1 MSISVNLRRISNLPG
16 RYDRKVELCFRGFTH
31 KTRVLKCENLA
42 IFNEQFR
49 WPHYGKVIREEVL
62 SVSVYNCSK
71 VFSNR
76 LLGKLIV
83 SLQHVVT
90 SGRLLLRE
98 PLTDANY
105 SLTDIYIELDVR
117 YHPLEGTAGSW
128 EGLDFLKIE
137 DEDESALVIRN
148 EAFNEPDSQPTFTRP
163 GQLEREVRRLGRSL
177 VRASSGDEDEDDD
190 DFDDDLMD
198 LEASNI
204 IFTPLLSRC
213 RPMSKNV
220 TSASPRVKS
229 FQVNVNIQEA
239 QKLVGVN
246 INPAVFIRVGKQ
258 KKHTAT
264 QKSTNCPFYNENFQF
279 EFQEDPQILFDK
291 VIELRVFHR
300 RKLAFLMTHIGT
312 FKIDIATVYNQPDHR
327 FYQKWAP
334 LVDPAET
341 RSGIKGYVKAS
352 INVLMKG
359 DALSTPSLP
368 PSSSG
373 ASEDI
378 EKNLLLPRG
387 IPSERPWARF
397 RVRIYRAEDLPTMDA
412 GLMAKVSKVTDRT
425 VFIDPY
431 VKVTFA
437 GQQGETL
444 IASATSCPVWNEEI
458 SFIEQFPPMAQRIRI
473 QILDDA
479 KMGDI
484 ALVTHYLDLQQIS
497 DPTRNGFNPTFGPCW
512 VNLYGSPQNSTL
524 GDVHQALN
532 QGLGEGIFYRGRI
545 LIALCVEVYSSP
557 SAVITDTA
565 ALGKMKGALGKLG
578 MRKKTGGK
586 KEKQQGSVAA
596 GSLAGDSGE
605 AAVEVPEAVT
615 VEIEEIHPFPEG
627 FLGQKEDFLLFASLF
642 EITMMDPSI
651 GNRPVTFEL
660 SIGSFGK
667 AVRVVRSKKSQ
678 SKEELR
684 KSKEEL
690 RKSKEELRMSKE
702 ELRMSKEELR
712 MSKEEL
718 RMSREELSMSKED
731 INEEARGLLESEEE
745 LDKEEVLNPEPE
757 NKSLSDALRPEP
769 TEYDRSFQCIPLQP
783 PSSKPKP
790 CLFVWSQFEDY
801 SFRLYQANLLSKMAD
816 RLEIGLDEVER
827 LLRRPRS
834 NVKERL
840 LEVLLEF
847 VASCKQFSGF
857 SDRKSQSRPNN
868 LDRCRRE
875 FIKKNLVLL
884 ARQAVK
890 ARRRMTRRTAKQ
902 RLMDSRKLLKRLR
915 LLAKEPQ
922 NIIPDVFLWLLT
934 GRKRL
939 AYVRIPVHSIYF
951 SLVEE
956 QRGRDCGRLTTLY
969 MKSPG
974 SSASEIFAKLE
985 VYLWF
990 GLAKYSKEVTTCLP
1004 EEFLPVYAEEEE
1016 EQKRLVHAGKRKLP
1030 VSLSCQ
1036 DSKYYQLRCHLY
1048 QGRGLMAADDNGL
1061 SDPFAKVVFGTQCQV
1076 TRVMSSTLSPAW
1088 CECLLFDRVL
1098 LEGTKEDLTQDPPL
1112 IIINIYDQDQMAAP
1126 KPLGRTFAEPEFK
1139 TVEQY
1144 YKKPHLRFYD
1154 ISMGKVPAGE
1164 LLAAFELI
1172 ELDYS
1177 KFGEP
1182 LLPSSV
1188 DPQELTY
1195 LEEQRCYFI
1204 PDGVRPVLKTFRIEV
1219 LFWGVRE
1226 LKRVQLFEVE
1236 RPMVKVECAGRQL
1249 ESEEIE
1255 SYQTHPNFKELVLYM
1270 DVQLPEQTYLHP
1282 PLTLFVVEQRA
1293 FGRLALVGTHV
1304 VQSLMAYAP
1313 AELEGEPEEEEEEQK
1328 PKPKPKAN
1336 QNSMKIRPLSTVKN
1350 IGLSGLSITQS
1361 KIPMNPIKLL
1371 NGPLNKL
1378 KDKGEELEEE
1388 PPEQEELDWWSKYYA
1403 SVQELERKAVEEEEM
1418 AEAEADKDGG
1428 NMTMGNIEEEEEEIV
1443 VVEIEPPKRKKI
1455 ATLKL
1460 YGGDLESE
1468 FSQFQ
1473 DWLRIFPLYKGRV
1486 SGEDDDDDDEERFM
1500 GSYKGSFLVYPID
1513 SGDEEDEED
1522 TTCRI
1527 TNGIPKNTPIKVLVR
1542 VYIVKATTLTPTD
1555 PNGKADPYLV
1565 VNVGEQSQD
1574 TEDRYIPKQ
1583 LNPTFGEV
1591 FEFNISFPLETD
1603 LVIQVMD
1610 HDMLGS
1616 DDVIGETR
1624 VDLENRFYS
1633 RHRASCSLALYYD
1646 ADGYNK
1652 WRDAKKPS
1660 AILAELCRKNGIMS
1674 PEYRPSEVKVLNKI
1688 FKIPP
1693 DAVPEALLKKNQRT
1707 PEEEAEMEEHSAL
1720 SVLQRWGEMKEFIP
1734 GAVPLVQ
1741 EHVEIRSL
1749 INQDNPGLPQ
1759 GYLHMWVDM
1768 FPTDVPAPPP
1778 VDIKPRKPE
1787 QYELRVIIWNTDDV
1801 FLDDVNPFT
1810 GDPSS
1815 DIYVKGW
1822 IRGLEGDK
1830 QETDVHFNSLTG
1842 EGNFNWRFI
1851 FRFDYLPTEKEVV
1864 FKKKESFF
1872 SLEESEFRQPAVMS
1886 LQVWD
1891 YDRISANDFLGA
1903 IEFRL
1908 YDMVRPAKTSGKCKI
1923 DMAKDRASPRF
1934 SIFRAKK
1941 MKGWWPLTRLKTAED
1956 FEKEEKERE
1965 EAKKKGKKKKKKK
1978 KDKRGNMKKE
1988 DLEYIDS
1995 SGNTYLLMGKVEAE
2009 LQLVT
2014 LEQAEANPVGR
2025 ARKEPEPLDKPNR
2038 PTTSFNWFVNPLKTF
2053 IFLIWKKFKKYIIA
2067 FVILAVLTLF
2077 LGLIVYTLPAQISNL
2092 MVNG

>member
-117 YHPLEGTAGSW
+117 YHPLEGTLQTSSSPLCS
-128 EGLDFLKIE
+128 GLMILLPVCL
-137 DEDESALVIRN
+137 SVCL
-148 EAFNEPDSQPTFTRP
+148 PD
-163 GQLEREVRRLGRSL
+163 
-177 VRASSGDEDEDDD
+177 
-190 DFDDDLMD
+190 
-198 LEASNI
+198 
-204 IFTPLLSRC
+204 RC

-565 ALGKMKGALGKLG
+565 ALGKVISTFC
-578 MRKKTGGK
+578 RNTVNWR
-586 KEKQQGSVAA
+586 SVAA

-660 SIGSFGK
+660 SIGK
-667 AVRVVRSKKSQ
+667 T
-678 SKEELR
+678 
-684 KSKEEL
+684 
-690 RKSKEELRMSKE
+690 
-702 ELRMSKEELR
+702 
-712 MSKEEL
+712 
-718 RMSREELSMSKED
+718 MSREELSMSKED

-1004 EEFLPVYAEEEE
+1004 EEFLPVYEATY
-1016 EQKRLVHAGKRKLP
+1016 
-1030 VSLSCQ
+1030 
-1036 DSKYYQLRCHLY
+1036 SKYYQLRCHLY

-1112 IIINIYDQDQMAAP
+1112 IIINIYDQDQMVIS
-1126 KPLGRTFAEPEFK
+1126 PLGRTFAEPEFK

-1328 PKPKPKAN
+1328 PKPKPK
-1336 QNSMKIRPLSTVKN
+1336 
-1350 IGLSGLSITQS
+1350 
-1361 KIPMNPIKLL
+1361 
-1371 NGPLNKL
+1371 
-1378 KDKGEELEEE
+1378 GEELEEE

-1403 SVQELERKAVEEEEM
+1403 SVQELERKNTESDVLLVNVSFANATMFYFSAHFLLVLVLSTSSK
-1418 AEAEADKDGG
+1418 DKCC
-1428 NMTMGNIEEEEEEIV
+1428 IFLLLLLFV
-1443 VVEIEPPKRKKI
+1443 CV
-1455 ATLKL
+1455 LQL

-1500 GSYKGSFLVYPID
+1500 GSYKVRWMK
-1513 SGDEEDEED
+1513 EDEED

>member
-1 MSISVNLRRISNLPG
+1 MSITVNLRRISNLPG
-16 RYDRKVELCFRGFTH
+16 RYDRKVELSFRGFTH
-31 KTRVLKCENLA
+31 KTRVLKCENVA
-42 IFNEQFR
+42 IFNEHFR

-76 LLGKLIV
+76 LLGKLVI

-105 SLTDIYIELDVR
+105 GLTDIYIELDIR
-117 YHPLEGTAGSW
+117 YHPLEGTAGGW
-128 EGLDFLKIE
+128 EGGDFLKVE
-137 DEDESALVIRN
+137 DKDESELVIRN
-148 EAFNEPDSQPTFTRP
+148 EGFDEPDSHLSFARP

-177 VRASSGDEDEDDD
+177 VRTSSGEDDEDEDDE

-204 IFTPLLSRC
+204 IFTPLLSRS

-220 TSASPRVKS
+220 KVATPRVKS
-229 FQVNVNIQEA
+229 FQVNVNILEA

-246 INPAVFIRVGKQ
+246 INPAVFIRAGKQ
-258 KKHTAT
+258 KKRTAT

-291 VIELRVFHR
+291 VIEIKVYHR
-300 RKLAFLMTHIGT
+300 RTLAFLMTHIGT
-312 FKIDIATVYNQPDHR
+312 FKIDISTVYNQPDHR

-334 LVDPAET
+334 LVDPADT
-341 RSGIKGYVKAS
+341 RSGIKGYVKATL
-352 INVLMKG
+352 NVLMKG
-359 DALSTPSLP
+359 DTLSMPGLP

-397 RVRIYRAEDLPTMDA
+397 RVRIYKAEGLPTMDA

-444 IASATSCPVWNEEI
+444 VASANSSPVWNEEI

-484 ALVTHYLDLQQIS
+484 ALATHYLDLQQIS
-497 DPTRNGFNPTFGPCW
+497 DHTRNGFNPTFGPCW

-545 LIALCVEVYSSP
+545 LMALSVEVYSSP
-557 SAVITDTA
+557 SAVITDPGSA
-565 ALGKMKGALGKLG
+565 ALGKMKGALGKFGL
-578 MRKKTGGK
+578 RKKRGSKGDK
-586 KEKQQGSVAA
+586 KEAPSA
-596 GSLAGDSGE
+596 GSGLADESGDAG
-605 AAVEVPEAVT
+605 VEVPEAVT
-615 VEIEEIHPFPEG
+615 IEVEEIHPLPEG
-627 FLGQKEDFLLFASLF
+627 FLGEREDFLLFASLF
-642 EITMMDPSI
+642 EVTMMDPSI
-651 GNRPVTFEL
+651 ANRPVTFEL
-660 SIGSFGK
+660 SIGNYGK
-667 AVRVVRSKKSQ
+667 AVRVVKSKKSQ

-684 KSKEEL
+684 MS
-690 RKSKEELRMSKE
+690 REELRMSKE

-712 MSKEEL
+712 MSKQDLRQSKEEL
-718 RMSREELSMSKED
+718 RASKGD
-731 INEEARGLLESEEE
+731 LNEETQALLESEEE
-745 LDKEEVLNPEPE
+745 LDKEEVLNPETE
-757 NKSLSDALRPEP
+757 NRSLSAAFRTEP
-769 TEYDRSFQCIPLQP
+769 TEFDRSFQCIPLQP
-783 PSSKPKP
+783 PSAKPKP
-790 CLFVWSQFEDY
+790 CLFVWSQFEDH

-816 RLEIGLDEVER
+816 RLEIGLDEVDR

-847 VASCKQFSGF
+847 VTSCKQFNGI
-857 SDRKSQSRPNN
+857 SDRRSLSRPNN
-868 LDRCRRE
+868 LDRCRRT
-875 FIKKNLVLL
+875 FIKKNLILL
-884 ARQAVK
+884 ARQGVK
-890 ARRRMTRRTAKQ
+890 ARRRITRRTAKQ
-902 RLMDSRKLLKRLR
+902 RLIDSRRLLKKIRF
-915 LLAKEPQ
+915 LAKEPQ
-922 NIIPDVFLWLLT
+922 TTIPDVFLWLLT

-939 AYVRIPVHSIYF
+939 AYVRIPAHSIYF

-974 SSASEIFAKLE
+974 GSAGDIFAKLE
-985 VYLWF
+985 VYLWL
-990 GLAKYSKEVTTCLP
+990 GLAKYSKEVTDCLP
-1004 EEFLPVYAEEEE
+1004 EEFLPVYEEEEE

-1030 VSLSCQ
+1030 INLSCQ
-1036 DSKYYQLRCHLY
+1036 DSRYFQLRCHLY
-1048 QGRGLMAADDNGL
+1048 QGRGLIAADDNGL
-1061 SDPFAKVVFGTQCQV
+1061 SDPFARVIFSTQCQV
-1076 TRVMSSTLSPAW
+1076 TRVLSSTLSPAW

-1098 LEGTKEDLTQDPPL
+1098 LEGTREDLQRDPPL
-1112 IIINIYDQDQMAAP
+1112 IIINIYDEDAVGSP
-1126 KPLGRTFAEPEFK
+1126 KPLGRTFAEPEIK

-1144 YKKPHLRFYD
+1144 YQKPHLRFYD
-1154 ISMGKVPAGE
+1154 VTVGRQPAGE

-1172 ELDYS
+1172 ELDYF

-1182 LLPSSV
+1182 RLPSSV

-1195 LEEQRCYFI
+1195 LEEQRCYII
-1204 PDGVRPVLKTFRIEV
+1204 PQGVRPVLKTFRIEV
-1219 LFWGVRE
+1219 LFWGLRE

-1236 RPMVKVECAGRQL
+1236 RPMVKVECAGSQL

-1255 SYQTHPNFKELVLYM
+1255 SYKTHPNFKELVLYM
-1270 DVQLPEQTYLHP
+1270 DVELPEQAYLHP
-1282 PLTLFVVEQRA
+1282 PLTVFVVENRA
-1293 FGRLALVGTHV
+1293 FGRVALVGTHA

-1313 AELEGEPEEEEEEQK
+1313 DEPEEEPEEEEEE
-1328 PKPKPKAN
+1328 PKPQPRAT
-1336 QNSMKIRPLSTVKN
+1336 QNSMTLNPLTTMKS
-1350 IGLSGLSITQS
+1350 IGLSGLTLPTS
-1361 KIPMNPIKLL
+1361 KIPINPMKLL
-1371 NGPLNKL
+1371 NAPLKKQLDN
-1378 KDKGEELEEE
+1378 GEELEEE
-1388 PPEQEELDWWSKYYA
+1388 PPDQEELDWWSKYYA
-1403 SVQELERKAVEEEEM
+1403 SVQEMERQAAEEEER
-1418 AEAEADKDGG
+1418 AEAEAETDGAQLS
-1428 NMTMGNIEEEEEEIV
+1428 MENIEEEEEDIV
-1443 VVEIEPPKRKKI
+1443 VVEIEPPKRKTI
-1455 ATLKL
+1455 AILKL

-1473 DWLRIFPLYKGRV
+1473 DWLKIFPLYKGRA
-1486 SGEDDDDDDEERFM
+1486 STEDDDDDEEERLM
-1500 GSYKGSFLVYPID
+1500 GKYKGSFLVYPID
-1513 SGDEEDEED
+1513 SGDEED

-1527 TNGIPKNTPIKVLVR
+1527 TNGIPKNSPIKVLVR
-1542 VYIVKATTLTPTD
+1542 VYIVKATSLTPTD

-1565 VNVGEQSQD
+1565 VTVGEQSQD
-1574 TEDRYIPKQ
+1574 TSDRYIPKQ

-1603 LVIQVMD
+1603 MIVEVYD

-1616 DDVIGETR
+1616 DDIVGETR

-1633 RHRASCSLALYYD
+1633 RHRASCGLATYYD
-1646 ADGYNK
+1646 VDGYNK
-1652 WRDAKKPS
+1652 WRDSKKPS

-1674 PEYRPSEVKVLNKI
+1674 PEYRTSEVKVLNKI

-1707 PEEEAEMEEHSAL
+1707 TEEEAEMEEHAAL
-1720 SVLQRWGEMKEFIP
+1720 SVLHRWGEMKEFIP
-1734 GAVPLVQ
+1734 GAVHLVP

-1749 INQDNPGLPQ
+1749 LNQDNPGLPQ

-1768 FPTDVPAPPP
+1768 FPTDIPAPPAI
-1778 VDIKPRKPE
+1778 DIKPRKPE

-1822 IRGLEGDK
+1822 VRGLEGEK

-1842 EGNFNWRFI
+1842 EGNFNWRFV

-1864 FKKKESFF
+1864 YKKKESFF

-1886 LQVWD
+1886 VQVWD

-1903 IEFRL
+1903 IELRL
-1908 YDMVRPAKTSGKCKI
+1908 NDMVRPAKTSGKCTI

-1965 EAKKKGKKKKKKK
+1965 EAKKKGGKKKKKKK

-1988 DLEYIDS
+1988 ELEYIDS
-1995 SGNTYLLMGKVEAE
+1995 SGNTYMLMGKVEAE

-2038 PTTSFNWFVNPLKTF
+2038 PTTSFNWFINPLKTF

-2067 FVILAVLTLF
+2067 LAILAVLTLF
-2077 LGLIVYTLPAQISNL
+2077 LGLIVYTLPQQISNL